1 MPTFDSDQYAKVN
14 ADPRVAVSVNEWGGR
29 VRSRKALFSGA
40 TGFVANDFVRLFP
53 IHKGDRPLFFIIQNA
68 TNTASLTADI
78 GLEGGT
84 ENKYVSAQAVST
96 AANVLVP
103 SLSRVAETAEGV
115 VAMKVEAAD
124 PSDTADIEVE
134 MFYVAD

>member
-29 VRSRKALFSGA
+29 VRSRKALWSGA
-40 TGFVANDFVRLFP
+40 VGFAENDFVRLFP
-53 IHKGDRPLFFIIQNA
+53 INKGDRPLFFIIQNA
-68 TNTASLTADI
+68 TNTALLTADI

-84 ENKYVSAQAVST
+84 EDKYVAAQAVNT
-96 AANVLVP
+96 AATAIVA

-115 VAMKVEAAD
+115 VAMKVEGAN